1 MRMSTPVC
9 NTKFAIPVTTISVRF
24 NERGYLHLSHRHK
37 RRESQLWWAID
48 ERGRIGH
55 QPARR
60 STVLQLIHA
69 GKAEKLGPNVM
80 QVHHKFRRI
89 ASRADLRKLLTTV
102 GPPMFDREPTGPAW
116 PEFKEELII
125 LSARLRFPRK
135 NRKRMEAL
143 VARKVVYLAC
153 MKLKH
158 GRLPLKNPKVHWART
173 WCIEVM
179 AKYGEQSAR
188 PFWKR
193 ELRYY
198 LRRKGHKVQPDI
210 IKASEKMFSYL
221 WMLSRKER
229 PSAPVIREPEETQAS
244 EVIVYRLPTA
254 AEQVVEPLG
263 TSEPERQ
270 PEQLNWFAELDEV
283 ILRPTHWREIVVI
296 LPTQDLR
303 PVLDGE
309 MGVRVLNVLHSI
321 ADQEGFLITASFVDS
336 RQLQFQAKV
345 PSHLKIR
352 TLVRRI
358 KKETAKA
365 LADVPGRVWSVGYHC
380 AYLPGEDD
388 EALTQPKVVPLAL
401 PI

>member
-1 MRMSTPVC
+1 MS
-9 NTKFAIPVTTISVRF
+9 NR
-24 NERGYLHLSHRHK
+24 RK
-37 RRESQLWWAID
+37 RRECQLWWAID

-69 GKAEKLGPNVM
+69 GKAEKLGPNVV

-89 ASRADLRKLLTTV
+89 ASRADLRKLLTTI
-102 GPPMFDREPTGPAW
+102 GPLVFDREPAGPAW
-116 PEFKEELII
+116 PEFKDELAI

-153 MKLKH
+153 LKLKY
-158 GRLPLKNPKVHWART
+158 GRLPLKNPKVYRART

-179 AKYGEQSAR
+179 AKYGEQASR

-193 ELRYY
+193 ELHYC
-198 LRRKGHKVQPDI
+198 LRRKGRKIQPHI

-221 WMLSRKER
+221 WILSRKER
-229 PSAPVIREPEETQAS
+229 PSAPVVRESEETQAS
-244 EVIVYRLPTA
+244 EVIVYRLPTV

-263 TSEPERQ
+263 MSESERP
-270 PEQLNWFAELDEV
+270 PEQLNWFAELDED
-283 ILRPTHWREIVVI
+283 ILRPTQWREIVVI

-303 PVLDGE
+303 PVLNGE

-321 ADQEGFLITASFVDS
+321 ADQEGFTITASLVDS
-336 RQLQFQAKV
+336 RQLQFRAKV
-345 PSHLKIR
+345 PSYLKIR

-358 KKETAKA
+358 KQETAKA

-380 AYLPGEDD
+380 AYLPSEDD
-388 EALTQPKVVPLAL
+388 EAQTQLSKKVESLAL